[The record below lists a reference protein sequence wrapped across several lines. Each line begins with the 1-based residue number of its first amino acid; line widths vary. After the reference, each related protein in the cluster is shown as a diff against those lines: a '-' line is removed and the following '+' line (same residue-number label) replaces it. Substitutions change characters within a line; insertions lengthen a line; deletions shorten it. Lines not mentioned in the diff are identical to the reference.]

1 MITFP
6 GTPDLAPATQLL
18 VNSAHW
24 RQPWLPAM
32 DDKHNPYAP
41 SRASLAAAAVT
52 PTASGGT
59 WRDGTVLILTPEAS
73 LPSRCVRCNEP
84 SEEPTKS
91 RRIYWHSPWLYLLIL
106 ANILI
111 YAVVAVIVRKKAV
124 VAPGLC
130 SAHKKRRRTG
140 IAVAWTLLIAGLALM
155 LMGIESGKAVVAVVG
170 LLLILVALLVS
181 TNVTR
186 IVRAKRIDT
195 QYIQLKGCGAAFLDS
210 MPPFAG

>member
-1 MITFP
+1 
-6 GTPDLAPATQLL
+6 
-18 VNSAHW
+18 
-24 RQPWLPAM
+24 M

-41 SRASLAAAAVT
+41 SRASLAGAAVT
-52 PTASGGT
+52 PSVSGGA
-59 WRDGTVLILTPEAS
+59 WRDGTVLILTREAS

-84 SEEPTKS
+84 SAEPTKT

-106 ANILI
+106 ANFLI
-111 YAVVAVIVRKKAV
+111 YALVALIVRKKAV

-130 SAHKKRRRTG
+130 SAHKKRRLTG
-140 IAVAWTLLIAGLALM
+140 IVTAWALLIAGFALM
-155 LMGIESGKAVVAVVG
+155 FMGITGGKPGVAVVG

-181 TNVTR
+181 ASVTR
-186 IVRAKRIDT
+186 IVRAKRIDA